1 MSHGSRH
8 ELTERISAT
17 LTRRQ
22 ITPFVDFALRTRSP
36 LARAVVCHRALGQ
49 RAPDVDDFG
58 EGLESLEAVDL
69 DLLWGSA
76 WGRLTALW
84 DTDQDRLERAA
95 LIFEAILNRHPPHSL
110 PQDAA
115 VCYAQTL
122 LRLGRDLTL
131 QALLPTLDLTDIDR
145 WSLRTDLLNPWRRG
159 LGPDEAGSDQIRAWC
174 AVFNEIL
181 DPELSHVQV
190 LDGPPSNSDGA
201 AVDDKRVGVTPYQ
214 RLAAPTEPSTDP
226 SRSGRDLVTVVMS
239 AFKPG
244 PDLHTAVRSV
254 LAQTWSDLELIIVDD
269 CSGPGYHDLLQD
281 VAAQDPRIKI
291 LTAEVNAGTYAARN
305 LALQHAQGRYVT
317 FQDSDD
323 WTHPQRIEAQLEPL
337 LTEPGVLATRSRTLR
352 AYPDLTMTYVGYSPE
367 RLNASSLLFEREPV
381 VAAIG
386 GFDETRKSADME
398 FPLRLKAVRP
408 GSVRDL
414 SHPTPLAITQLRA
427 DSLSRSDAVPGWI
440 RWDRIHYRDAY
451 LEWHQQFKHGRSQ
464 AIAEPHGTRAFPL
477 PNPAWSLDRKTPT
490 SRAFDV
496 VVLSDFRGS
505 HPRSVL
511 SNGIV
516 ELGYSAGLNVG
527 VATRELPEPLSTRRP
542 AFSRQTQRTVSE
554 RRATLTHVD
563 SSDTTRVLL
572 VTEPAVLLHLAG
584 RPTLSCH
591 ELWVYVGMDDVS
603 VCPLIEPEAQRHFGL
618 SPRWIPNSAEVRDRL
633 IDRWGTE
640 RVHPVVVPMGVA
652 VDLLQVPGAKR
663 AFGDPLIIGNHL
675 PDRATYWPEERQVV
689 QAYPTSVENLDPNL
703 LGGAWSGT
711 QVDVRMLAGVAT
723 GTRALRLELPPPG
736 WCSMAGLGMSKREF
750 LSHLDVFVYQGV
762 WNTAAQVAALE
773 AISAGLPTVLP
784 LAAQD
789 ALGHASTYAA
799 PAEVGRTLA
808 RFVAEPEFG
817 RDLIRAGRQFVQC
830 SSEPWVLLFSALP
843 LVRHHA
849 PIEKG

>member
-8 ELTERISAT
+8 ELTERISAG

-36 LARAVVCHRALGQ
+36 LARAVVCHRALGKY
-49 RAPDVDDFG
+49 ALGMDDRNHDLDN
-58 EGLESLEAVDL
+58 LESASL

-76 WGRLTALW
+76 WGKLTALW
-84 DTDQDRLERAA
+84 DTDEDRLERAA
-95 LIFEAILNRHPPHSL
+95 AIFDALLDRHPARSL

-115 VCYAQTL
+115 ACYAQVL
-122 LRLGRDLTL
+122 LRLGRDRTL
-131 QALLPTLDLTDIDR
+131 QTLLPTLELTDVDR
-145 WSLRTDLLNPWRRG
+145 WCLRTDLANPWRHG
-159 LGPDEAGSDQIRAWC
+159 LDTDEASSDRIRAWC
-174 AVFNEIL
+174 DVFNEIL
-181 DPELSHVQV
+181 DSKLSQV
-190 LDGPPSNSDGA
+190 RVLEGQSSDSDGPAEGITCF
-201 AVDDKRVGVTPYQ
+201 GVTPYQ
-214 RLAAPTEPSTDP
+214 RLAAPTAASAHTPRT
-226 SRSGRDLVTVVMS
+226 GRDLVTVVMS
-239 AFKPG
+239 AFRPG

-269 CSGPGYHDLLQD
+269 CSGPGYHDLIQD

-305 LALQHAQGRYVT
+305 LALHHAQGRYVT

-337 LTEPGVLATRSRTLR
+337 LTEPGVLATRSRALR

-398 FPLRLKAVRP
+398 FPLRLRAVRP

-451 LEWHQQFKHGRSQ
+451 LEWHQQFKHGRSL

-477 PNPAWSLDRKTPT
+477 PNPAWSLDRTTPT

-603 VCPLIEPEAQRHFGL
+603 VCPLIEPEVKRHFGL
-618 SPRWIPNSAEVRDRL
+618 SPLWIPNSAAVRDRL
-633 IDRWGTE
+633 IDRWGTH
-640 RVHPVVVPMGVA
+640 RVYPDVVPMGVA
-652 VDLLQVPGAKR
+652 VDLLQVTGAKR

-675 PDRATYWPEERQVV
+675 PDGATYWPEGRQVI
-689 QAYPTSVENLDPNL
+689 QAYPTRVESLVPNL

-750 LSHLDVFVYQGV
+750 LSHLDVFVYQGA

-789 ALGHASTYAA
+789 ALGRASTYAT
-799 PAEVGRTLA
+799 PAGVGRALA

-817 RDLIRAGRQFVQC
+817 RDLVRAGRKFVQC
-830 SSEPWVLLFSALP
+830 SSEPWVSLFSALP
-843 LVRHHA
+843 MVRHHA
-849 PIEKG
+849 TIEKG